1 LEQLRGKKVNFSSK
15 GSGNEMTCHDIFDG
29 MKIPVEE
36 VNLGPADAFE
46 KLKNGE
52 IAATILTTGA
62 PAKAAS
68 GA

>member
-1 LEQLRGKKVNFSSK
+1 
-15 GSGNEMTCHDIFDG
+15 MTCHDIFDG